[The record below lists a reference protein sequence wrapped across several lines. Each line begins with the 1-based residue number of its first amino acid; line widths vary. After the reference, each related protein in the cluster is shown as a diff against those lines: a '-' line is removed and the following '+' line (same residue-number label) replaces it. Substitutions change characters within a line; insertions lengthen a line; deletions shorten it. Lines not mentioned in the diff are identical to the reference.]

1 MTLLCSAPFCDI
13 SLQKA
18 ILVLP
23 VLQLLYTNAT
33 EQKSQKNKTKNSLLT
48 AAGKLIGQ
56 TVVHFVVLDA
66 RYLVLQQMEAGLALA
81 HVRVVRV
88 DTQLRAQTIETLAEV
103 HYLNACVDSR
113 A

>member
-1 MTLLCSAPFCDI
+1 MQSETARNVHKCQRTKMTSKP
-13 SLQKA
+13 
-18 ILVLP
+18 
-23 VLQLLYTNAT
+23 N
-33 EQKSQKNKTKNSLLT
+33 TKNSLLT

-56 TVVHFVVLDA
+56 TVVDFVVLDA

-88 DTQLRAQTIETLAEV
+88 DTQLRAQAIEALAEV
-103 HYLNACVDSR
+103 HCSTGRVDSR